1 VKEEERKPKE
11 KKKGKEKINKN
22 RGKEINYY
30 FLEIMICKL
39 FDYYGLSAHCCKCLV
54 QYIAY
59 SVCLHNKEG

>member
-39 FDYYGLSAHCCKCLV
+39 FDYYGLSAHCCKCL
-54 QYIAY
+54 
-59 SVCLHNKEG
+59 HNKEG